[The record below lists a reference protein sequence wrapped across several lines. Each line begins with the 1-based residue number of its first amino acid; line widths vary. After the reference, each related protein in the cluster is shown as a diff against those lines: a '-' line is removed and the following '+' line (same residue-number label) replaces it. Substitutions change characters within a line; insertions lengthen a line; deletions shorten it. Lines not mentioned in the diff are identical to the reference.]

1 VVIFPGCETLPTGP
15 ADSPPDRIR
24 GFNFADWTSSGYFD
38 PPAAESLT
46 ELSATGANAISFVIT
61 VYQESP
67 GGSSIRLDDPR
78 TPVPGAVSRA
88 IGRAQGRG
96 LSVALKPH
104 VDLDDGTW
112 RGHIEPADP
121 DAWFADYETFVL
133 EWAIFAEAHR
143 VERLVIGTELAGT
156 LPHED
161 RWRELIAEVRAE
173 FSGELT
179 YAASWDEAHL
189 VPFWSEL
196 DQVGIDFYFPVA
208 RRANPSRV
216 EILAGWQPW
225 LNRLARLHEQTARP
239 ILITEIGYR
248 SVDGAAMHP
257 YAFGDDATLD
267 LAEQA
272 DLYWGALEAT
282 GQEDW
287 VAGVYF
293 WNWLSAGGGGPDDT
307 DFTPRGKPA
316 EEVLTEAWGS

>member
-1 VVIFPGCETLPTGP
+1 
-15 ADSPPDRIR
+15 
-24 GFNFADWTSSGYFD
+24 
-38 PPAAESLT
+38 
-46 ELSATGANAISFVIT
+46 
-61 VYQESP
+61 
-67 GGSSIRLDDPR
+67 
-78 TPVPGAVSRA
+78 
-88 IGRAQGRG
+88 
-96 LSVALKPH
+96 
-104 VDLDDGTW
+104 
-112 RGHIEPADP
+112 
-121 DAWFADYETFVL
+121 
-133 EWAIFAEAHR
+133 
-143 VERLVIGTELAGT
+143 
-156 LPHED
+156 
-161 RWRELIAEVRAE
+161 
-173 FSGELT
+173 
-179 YAASWDEAHL
+179 
-189 VPFWSEL
+189 
-196 DQVGIDFYFPVA
+196 
-208 RRANPSRV
+208 V

-293 WNWLSAGGGGPDDT
+293 WNWLAAGGGGPDDT